1 MLDISRG
8 CRGAHADGLVMAIDP
23 VEIAV
28 EPAGTFAEPM
38 KLIDNVGNEICDDLP
53 ERVRCPQRP
62 HKAAPSAGELG
73 GKDRPD
79 WLAPTTQ
86 TRGPAGQPPPPQRF
100 GTQRPRAS

>member
-38 KLIDNVGNEICDDLP
+38 KLIDNVGNEIRS
-53 ERVRCPQRP
+53 EE
-62 HKAAPSAGELG
+62 HTSELQSLMRISYAVFCL
-73 GKDRPD
+73 KKKKTINQHCRSQQKRN
-79 WLAPTTQ
+79 AQITYSHTYHQ
-86 TRGPAGQPPPPQRF
+86 
-100 GTQRPRAS
+100 